1 MEAAVTSDVDDTAPT
16 KLAIL
21 ENEIAQCDYEQNM
34 DVPIRMTDLEKTQ
47 FRNEWCTYRER
58 NAQLRK

>member
-47 FRNEWCTYRER
+47 FSN
-58 NAQLRK
+58 